1 MTMILYNTTY
11 SVANEVEHDWLHW
24 MKTSHIPAMLS
35 TGLPISHKLLR
46 LLTEID
52 NGGVTYSVQLDF
64 NAMEDYFTYQ
74 SLHADQMQQQMHDQ
88 FANQFVSF
96 DTLLEDA

>member
-1 MTMILYNTTY
+1 MILYNTTY
-11 SVANEVEHDWLHW
+11 SIANEVEQDWLHW
-24 MKTSHIPAMLS
+24 MKTNHIPTILS
-35 TGLPISHKLLR
+35 TGLPTSHKVLR
-46 LLTEID
+46 LLTELD

-64 NAMEDYFTYQ
+64 NTLEDYFSYQ
-74 SLHADQMQQQMHDQ
+74 SLHADMMQERVLDR